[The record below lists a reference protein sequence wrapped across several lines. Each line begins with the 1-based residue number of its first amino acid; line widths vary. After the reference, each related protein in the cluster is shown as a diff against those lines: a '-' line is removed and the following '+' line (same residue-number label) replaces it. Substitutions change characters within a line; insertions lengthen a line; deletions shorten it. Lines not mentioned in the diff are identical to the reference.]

1 MHRNPAVRDCGLH
14 AQAIFLVAAAS
25 ISELPV
31 DDGDRQAT
39 GMIGL
44 DRIRQFEQ
52 FLLGG
57 LGRRER
63 AVSLEFHLGCMIAV
77 PMASAWGFSPL
88 GPLGI
93 ILTESAPNETEQSS
107 RHSQ

>member
-1 MHRNPAVRDCGLH
+1 V
-14 AQAIFLVAAAS
+14 
-25 ISELPV
+25 IS
-31 DDGDRQAT
+31 
-39 GMIGL
+39 L
-44 DRIRQFEQ
+44 DRIRQFKQ

-77 PMASAWGFSPL
+77 PMASAWRFAPL

-93 ILTESAPNETEQSS
+93 ILTESEPNDSFCLCDRQSWS
-107 RHSQ
+107 FDLEWFNANWTDGVHGCVGSIMVGGERPRH